1 MDLFLFLIP
10 SFVHNRSVSDS
21 PFLKTKFKFLFFI
34 RVQRTWIPHLSCMA
48 WFRTIGLFFLLSL
61 LIHCQKSETQLDYDK
76 TQSVGQVSPE
86 EPWRFSPEFA
96 LDEKYGTAFCAS
108 AKEVG
113 SGFTIFLS
121 NNTRFSALQ
130 ILNGFHRS
138 ANDWKANDL
147 VKKFRV
153 TSYWMEKYDSKNKLK
168 EDHTKDIELTK
179 AKFGKQGLQVVDLDS
194 TFEGNVI
201 RFEILETYGLGNTGR
216 VCLSE
221 VKMGEVKKEGF
232 FPYPWVSFDK
242 IKRTITQFGKAE
254 RHAYGFKQL
263 VLANAKGTI
272 LFYDQGTVLP
282 VFFKPDQTFSFSEMY
297 GEGDPTGFLPSIIG
311 TYTILQSTEE
321 GLEINL
327 SYFDNGGIE
336 RNISWIFKRAEVGDE
351 DYENFKTKLGTKF
364 SEVYQPKTHF
374 LFVLKEKETGRTFY
388 HYELP
393 IPK

>member
-1 MDLFLFLIP
+1 MDLFFFIQ
-10 SFVHNRSVSDS
+10 
-21 PFLKTKFKFLFFI
+21 FKMFLFATTSKI
-34 RVQRTWIPHLSCMA
+34 RNQKPTLSTFSHH
-48 WFRTIGLFFLLSL
+48 FRTFVSIFLLIF
-61 LIHCQKSETQLDYDK
+61 LIHCKASEKQLDYEK

-96 LDEKYGTAFCAS
+96 LDEKYGTAFCAN
-108 AKEVG
+108 AKEIG
-113 SGFTIFLS
+113 SGFTLFLA
-121 NNTRFSALQ
+121 NQTKFTALQ
-130 ILNGFHRS
+130 LLNGYHRS
-138 ANDWKANDL
+138 ANDLKANDMI
-147 VKKFRV
+147 KKLRV
-153 TSYWMEKYDSKNKLK
+153 SSFWMEKNDTKNQFKL
-168 EDHTKDIELTK
+168 DRTKDIELSK
-179 AKFGKQGLQVVDLDS
+179 AKFGKQGLQILDLDS

-201 RFEILETYGLGNTGR
+201 RFEILETYGLGTTGR

-221 VKMGEVKKEGF
+221 VKMGEILKDSF
-232 FPYPWVSFDK
+232 SASPWVSFDK
-242 IKRTITQFGKAE
+242 VKLAISQFVKAE

-263 VLANAKGTI
+263 VLANEKGTI

-297 GEGDPTGFLPSIIG
+297 GEGDPTSFLPSLIG
-311 TYTILQSTEE
+311 TYTILQATEE

-327 SYFDNGGIE
+327 SYFDQGGIE

>member
-1 MDLFLFLIP
+1 MDLFLFLKSFLSRMQFLSHTHRKPFGP
-10 SFVHNRSVSDS
+10 SRFS
-21 PFLKTKFKFLFFI
+21 FFHRHFNLLPI
-34 RVQRTWIPHLSCMA
+34 L
-48 WFRTIGLFFLLSL
+48 LLSL
-61 LIHCQKSETQLDYDK
+61 SLHCQKSETQLDYDK

-121 NNTRFSALQ
+121 NKTQFSALQ
-130 ILNGFHRS
+130 LLNGFHRS
-138 ANDWKANDL
+138 ANDLKNHDM
-147 VKKFRV
+147 VKKLRV
-153 TSYWMEKYDSKNKLK
+153 SSFWMEKNDSKNKLK
-168 EDHTKDIELTK
+168 EDRTKDIELTK

-201 RFEILETYGLGNTGR
+201 RFEILETVGQGNTGR

-221 VKMGEVKKEGF
+221 IKMGEVKKEGF
-232 FPYPWVSFDK
+232 FPNPWVSFDK

-297 GEGDPTGFLPSIIG
+297 GEGDPTGFLPSIVG
-311 TYTILQSTEE
+311 TYTLLQSSEE
-321 GLEINL
+321 GLELNL

>member
-1 MDLFLFLIP
+1 MDLFFFTKIKMFPFVSFYKLANQKVTSPTFSHLSRVFVSILFLM
-10 SFVHNRSVSDS
+10 
-21 PFLKTKFKFLFFI
+21 FLT
-34 RVQRTWIPHLSCMA
+34 
-48 WFRTIGLFFLLSL
+48 
-61 LIHCQKSETQLDYDK
+61 HCKASEKQMDYEK

-96 LDEKYGTAFCAS
+96 MDEKYATAFCAN

-113 SGFTIFLS
+113 SGFTLFLS
-121 NNTRFSALQ
+121 NQTKFTALQ
-130 ILNGFHRS
+130 LLNGYHRS
-138 ANDWKANDL
+138 VNDL
-147 VKKFRV
+147 KGNDMIKKLRV
-153 TSYWMEKYDSKNKLK
+153 SSFWMEKNDSKNQFKL
-168 EDHTKDIELTK
+168 DRTKDIELSK
-179 AKFGKQGLQVVDLDS
+179 AKFGKQGLQVLDLDS

-201 RFEILETYGLGNTGR
+201 RFEILETYGLGTTGR

-221 VKMGEVKKEGF
+221 IKMGEMIKDSF
-232 FPYPWVSFDK
+232 SASPWVSFDK
-242 IKRTITQFGKAE
+242 IKLAISQFGKAE

-263 VLANAKGTI
+263 VLANEKGTI
-272 LFYDQGTVLP
+272 LFYDQGTILP

-297 GEGDPTGFLPSIIG
+297 GEGDPTSFLPSLIG
-311 TYTILQSTEE
+311 TYTILQATEE

-327 SYFDNGGIE
+327 SYFDQGGIE

>member
-1 MDLFLFLIP
+1 MDLFLFCHHTSIP
-10 SFVHNRSVSDS
+10 LKSYQILSRHPKVRFPLKGSFRFSPIKHFLCFCILLVSVS
-21 PFLKTKFKFLFFI
+21 FTF
-34 RVQRTWIPHLSCMA
+34 
-48 WFRTIGLFFLLSL
+48 
-61 LIHCQKSETQLDYDK
+61 HCKRSETQLDYER

-96 LDEKYGTAFCAS
+96 LDDKYGTAFCAN

-121 NNTRFSALQ
+121 NNTQFTALQ
-130 ILNGFHRS
+130 LLNGFHRGV
-138 ANDWKANDL
+138 NDQKNNDSI
-147 VKKFRV
+147 KKLRV
-153 TSYWMEKYDSKNKLK
+153 SSFWMEKNDSKSKLK
-168 EDHTKDIELTK
+168 EDRTKDFTLSK
-179 AKFGKQGLQVVDLDS
+179 AKFGKQGLQVIDLDA

-221 VKMGEVKKEGF
+221 VRLGEVKKEGF
-232 FPYPWVSFDK
+232 VPNPWVSFDK
-242 IKRTITQFGKAE
+242 IKRTIADFGKAE

-263 VLANAKGTI
+263 VLANEKGNI

-297 GEGDPTGFLPSIIG
+297 GEGDPTSFLPSIIG
-311 TYTILQSTEE
+311 TYTILQSTDE
-321 GLEINL
+321 GLELNL
-327 SYFDNGGIE
+327 SYFDLGGIE
-336 RNISWIFKRAEVGDE
+336 RNISWVFKRAEVGDE

-388 HYELP
+388 HYELA

>member
-1 MDLFLFLIP
+1 MDLFFFIQ
-10 SFVHNRSVSDS
+10 
-21 PFLKTKFKFLFFI
+21 FKMFLFATTSKI
-34 RVQRTWIPHLSCMA
+34 RNQKPTLPTFSHH
-48 WFRTIGLFFLLSL
+48 FRTFVSIFLLIF
-61 LIHCQKSETQLDYDK
+61 LIHCKASEKQLDYEK

-96 LDEKYGTAFCAS
+96 LDEKYGTAFCAN
-108 AKEVG
+108 AKEIG
-113 SGFTIFLS
+113 SGFTLFLS
-121 NNTRFSALQ
+121 NQTKFTALQ
-130 ILNGFHRS
+130 LLNGYHRS
-138 ANDWKANDL
+138 ANDLKANDMI
-147 VKKFRV
+147 KKLRV
-153 TSYWMEKYDSKNKLK
+153 SSFWMEKNDTKNQFKL
-168 EDHTKDIELTK
+168 DRTKDIELSK
-179 AKFGKQGLQVVDLDS
+179 AKFGKQGLQILDLDS

-201 RFEILETYGLGNTGR
+201 RFEILETYGLGTTGR

-221 VKMGEVKKEGF
+221 VKMGEILKDSF
-232 FPYPWVSFDK
+232 SASPWVSFDK
-242 IKRTITQFGKAE
+242 VKLAISQFVKAE

-263 VLANAKGTI
+263 VLANEKGTI

-297 GEGDPTGFLPSIIG
+297 GEGDPTSFLPSLIG
-311 TYTILQSTEE
+311 TYTILQATEE

-327 SYFDNGGIE
+327 SYFDQGGIE

>member
-1 MDLFLFLIP
+1 MDLFFYTQNKMFP
-10 SFVHNRSVSDS
+10 FDS
-21 PFLKTKFKFLFFI
+21 SRNVGKKFKVPNFFHHVYTFVPI
-34 RVQRTWIPHLSCMA
+34 
-48 WFRTIGLFFLLSL
+48 LLL
-61 LIHCQKSETQLDYDK
+61 VFLIHCKASEKQLDYEK

-96 LDEKYGTAFCAS
+96 LDEKYGTAFCAN
-108 AKEVG
+108 AKEIG
-113 SGFTIFLS
+113 SGFTLFLS
-121 NNTRFSALQ
+121 NQTKFTALQ
-130 ILNGFHRS
+130 LLNGYHRS
-138 ANDWKANDL
+138 VNDL
-147 VKKFRV
+147 KSNDMIKKLRV
-153 TSYWMEKYDSKNKLK
+153 SSFWMEKNDSKNQFKL
-168 EDHTKDIELTK
+168 DRTKDVELSK
-179 AKFGKQGLQVVDLDS
+179 AKFGKQGLQVLDLDS

-201 RFEILETYGLGNTGR
+201 RFEILETYGLGSTSR

-221 VKMGEVKKEGF
+221 VKMGEMIKDSF
-232 FPYPWVSFDK
+232 SASPWVSFDK
-242 IKRTITQFGKAE
+242 IKLAISQFVKAE

-263 VLANAKGTI
+263 VLANEKGTI

-297 GEGDPTGFLPSIIG
+297 GEGDPTSFLPSLIG
-311 TYTILQSTEE
+311 TYTILQATEE

-327 SYFDNGGIE
+327 SYFDQGGIE